1 MAIQSLLQY
10 VGSSSLLYLAAGLVA
25 LLYFLTSLKKPVCSL
40 PPGPRP
46 LPLIGNLNVVDLKKP
61 FQSLTELSK
70 IYGNVFTVHFGPRKA
85 VVLAG
90 YETIKDALLNHA
102 EEFGERAEIPIFRK
116 MTQGNGIAF
125 SHGELWK
132 TMRRFTLSTLR
143 DFGMGKRTIE
153 IRILE
158 EVNSLI
164 KYFESYHG
172 KPFDTKMILNNAVSN
187 VICSILFGER
197 FEYDDPVFLNL
208 LKLLNENTKL
218 LGSPMVLLYNFYP
231 SLGFLSG
238 ASKTVLQNVSELNAF
253 LQKLFQ
259 EHKEEFDENNLTGFV
274 DAFLMKQQQESKK
287 PHTMF
292 NNGNLLFSTLD
303 LFAAGTETTSTTVRW
318 GLLLMMKYPEIQR
331 KIQEEMN
338 HVIEPGELPK
348 LEDRKKMPYTDAVIH
363 EIQRFANIVPMGVS
377 RSTPTDVNF
386 QGYVIPKGT
395 EIIPLLTSALN
406 DELHWKTP
414 DQFNPSHFL
423 DADGNFI
430 RREAFIPFS
439 IGRRACVGEGLAKM
453 ELFLFFAGLL
463 RKFIFQTP
471 PGVDKSDLDLTADV
485 GFTLNPMPHL
495 VCAMSFLIS
504 FISDPALICLLCAA
518 LLLAVLYFS
527 TGYKNSAFKFP
538 PGPTPLPIIGN
549 LHLVDLRRQDKSL
562 MKLAE
567 KYGPIFTLHFG
578 FQKVVVL
585 TGYEVVREALVN
597 YTEEFVDRP
606 SIPIFDQIQNGNG
619 TREMSGGGREGRHRL
634 FFSIGE
640 LWRTTRRFTVS
651 SMRNLGMGKK
661 MIEGRIFEELHFLIE
676 MIKSF
681 KGEPFSLT
689 SFNCAP
695 INITFIMLFGDRF
708 DYKDPTFVTL
718 LRLID
723 EVMILLGSPYLSYF
737 NFYPFLGFLFKT
749 HKIMLGKI
757 EDVRVILR
765 QYMKASR
772 EDINENSVRSY
783 IDALIFKQQEEKNK
797 KDSLFHD
804 DNLIAS
810 ILDLVMAGTETIAT
824 TLQWAILLMMKYPE
838 IQKKVQEEIGR
849 TVKAGSWATYEDRKN
864 MPFTNAVLHE
874 VQRFI
879 TLLPHVP
886 RCTAVDT
893 HFRGY
898 FLPKGIIVIPSLTS
912 VLLDKTQWETPHQFN
927 PNHFLDAEGNFVKR
941 EAFLPFST
949 GRRNCIGESLAK
961 MELFVFFVGLLQTFT
976 FQPQPGVS
984 ESDLDLTVP
993 QTTFTL
999 RPQPQATCAVLRE

>member
-1 MAIQSLLQY
+1 MLIATLGSAMAIQSLLQHM
-10 VGSSSLLYLAAGLVA
+10 VGSSLLFYLAAGLVA
-25 LLYFLTSLKKPVCSL
+25 LLYFLTSSKKLVCNL

-70 IYGNVFTVHFGPRKA
+70 RYGSVFTVHFGPRRA

-102 EEFGERAEIPIFRK
+102 EEFGERAEIPIFRQ

-125 SHGELWK
+125 SHGERWK

-197 FEYDDPVFLNL
+197 FEYDDPVFLTL
-208 LKLLNENTKL
+208 LKMLNENVKL
-218 LGSPMVLLYNFYP
+218 LGSPMVL
-231 SLGFLSG
+231 
-238 ASKTVLQNVSELNAF
+238 
-253 LQKLFQ
+253 
-259 EHKEEFDENNLTGFV
+259 
-274 DAFLMKQQQESKK
+274 ESKK

-292 NNGNLLFSTLD
+292 DNGNLLFSTLD

-363 EIQRFANIVPMGVS
+363 EIQRFANLVPMSVS
-377 RSTPTDVNF
+377 RSTPADVNF
-386 QGYVIPKGT
+386 RGYVIPKGT
-395 EIIPLLTSALN
+395 EIIPLLTSALK

-423 DADGNFI
+423 DANGNFV

-439 IGRRACVGEGLAKM
+439 IGRRACAGEGLAKM
-453 ELFLFFAGLL
+453 ELFLFFTGLL
-463 RKFIFQTP
+463 RRFVFQP
-471 PGVDKSDLDLTADV
+471 APGVDKSDLDLTADV
-485 GFTLNPMPHL
+485 GFTLTPMPHL
-495 VCAMSFLIS
+495 
-504 FISDPALICLLCAA
+504 
-518 LLLAVLYFS
+518 
-527 TGYKNSAFKFP
+527 
-538 PGPTPLPIIGN
+538 
-549 LHLVDLRRQDKSL
+549 
-562 MKLAE
+562 LAE

-585 TGYEVVREALVN
+585 TGYEVVRDALVN

-619 TREMSGGGREGRHRL
+619 L

-651 SMRNLGMGKK
+651 SMRNLGMGRK
-661 MIEGRIFEELHFLIE
+661 MLEGRIFEELHFLIE

-681 KGEPFSLT
+681 KGEPFSLP

-695 INITFIMLFGDRF
+695 INITFILLFGDRF
-708 DYKDPTFVTL
+708 DYKDPTFLTL

-723 EVMILLGSPYLSYF
+723 EVMILLGSPYLNYF

-749 HKIMLGKI
+749 HKIMLRKI
-757 EDVRVILR
+757 DDVRAILR

-824 TLQWAILLMMKYPE
+824 TLQWSILLMMKYPE

-849 TVKAGSWATYEDRKN
+849 NVKAGSWATYEDRKN

>member
-1 MAIQSLLQY
+1 MDS
-10 VGSSSLLYLAAGLVA
+10 
-25 LLYFLTSLKKPVCSL
+25 KKSVCNL

-46 LPLIGNLNVVDLKKP
+46 LPVIGNLNVVDLKKP

-70 IYGNVFTVHFGPRKA
+70 IYGSVFTVHFGPRKV

-125 SHGELWK
+125 SHGEMWK

-143 DFGMGKRTIE
+143 DFGMGKRTLE
-153 IRILE
+153 TRILE

-197 FEYDDPVFLNL
+197 FEYDDPVFLTL
-208 LKLLNENTKL
+208 LKLINQNTKL
-218 LGSPMVLLYNFYP
+218 LGSPMVQLYNFYP
-231 SLGFLSG
+231 FLGFLSG
-238 ASKTVLQNVSELNAF
+238 ASKTVLQNILELNAF

-259 EHKEEFDENNLTGFV
+259 EHKEELNENDLTGFV
-274 DAFLMKQQQESKK
+274 DAFLVKQKQESKK
-287 PHTMF
+287 PHTAF
-292 NNGNLLFSTLD
+292 SNGNLMFSTLD

-348 LEDRKKMPYTDAVIH
+348 LEDRKKMPYTEAVIH

-377 RSTPTDVNF
+377 RSTPRNVNF
-386 QGYVIPKGT
+386 RGYVIPKGT

-414 DQFNPSHFL
+414 HQFNPSHFL
-423 DADGNFI
+423 DANGNFI

-439 IGRRACVGEGLAKM
+439 IGRRACLGEGLARM
-453 ELFLFFAGLL
+453 ELFLFFSGLL
-463 RKFIFQTP
+463 RRFVFQPP
-471 PGVDKSDLDLTADV
+471 PGVEKSDLDLTADV
-485 GFTLNPMPHL
+485 GFTLTPMPHL
-495 VCAMSFLIS
+495 VCAVPSLV
-504 FISDPALICLLCAA
+504 CLLCAA
-518 LLLAVLYFS
+518 VLLAVVYFS
-527 TGYKNSAFKFP
+527 TGYKNSAFKLP
-538 PGPTPLPIIGN
+538 PGPTPLPIIG
-549 LHLVDLRRQDKSL
+549 
-562 MKLAE
+562 
-567 KYGPIFTLHFG
+567 
-578 FQKVVVL
+578 
-585 TGYEVVREALVN
+585 
-597 YTEEFVDRP
+597 
-606 SIPIFDQIQNGNG
+606 
-619 TREMSGGGREGRHRL
+619 L

-651 SMRNLGMGKK
+651 SMRNLGMGKQ

-681 KGEPFSLT
+681 KGEPFSLP

-695 INITFIMLFGDRF
+695 INVTFIMLFGDRF
-708 DYKDPTFVTL
+708 DYKDPTFLTL

-723 EVMILLGSPYLSYF
+723 EIMILLGSPNLNYF

-749 HKIMLGKI
+749 HKIMLKKI
-757 EDVRVILR
+757 EDVRAILR

-783 IDALIFKQQEEKNK
+783 IDALIFKQQEEKHK

-804 DNLIAS
+804 DNLMAS

-824 TLQWAILLMMKYPE
+824 TLQWSILLMMKYPE

-849 TVKAGSWATYEDRKN
+849 TVKAGSWATYEDRRR
-864 MPFTNAVLHE
+864 MPYTNAVLHE

-927 PNHFLDAEGNFVKR
+927 PNHFLDAEGNFVKKG
-941 EAFLPFST
+941 AFLPFST

-976 FQPQPGVS
+976 FRPQPGVS
-984 ESDLDLTVP
+984 
-993 QTTFTL
+993 
-999 RPQPQATCAVLRE
+999 

>member
-1 MAIQSLLQY
+1 MRH
-10 VGSSSLLYLAAGLVA
+10 SSS
-25 LLYFLTSLKKPVCSL
+25 KKSVCNL

-61 FQSLTELSK
+61 FRSLTELSK
-70 IYGNVFTVHFGPRKA
+70 IYGNVFTVHFGPRKV

-116 MTQGNGIAF
+116 ITQGNGIAF

-132 TMRRFTLSTLR
+132 ATRRFTLSTLR
-143 DFGMGKRTIE
+143 DFGMGKRTLE

-197 FEYDDPVFLNL
+197 FEYDDPVFLTL
-208 LKLLNENTKL
+208 LKLINQNTKL
-218 LGSPMVLLYNFYP
+218 LGSPMVQLYNFYP

-238 ASKTVLQNVSELNAF
+238 ASKTVLQNISELNAF

-259 EHKEEFDENNLTGFV
+259 EHKEELNENDLTGFV
-274 DAFLMKQQQESKK
+274 DAFLVKQKQESKK
-287 PHTMF
+287 QHTAF
-292 NNGNLLFSTLD
+292 SNGNLMFSTLD

-338 HVIEPGELPK
+338 HVIEPGELPR
-348 LEDRKKMPYTDAVIH
+348 LEDRKKMPYTEAVIH

-377 RSTPTDVNF
+377 RSTPRDVNF
-386 QGYVIPKGT
+386 RGYVIPKGI

-423 DADGNFI
+423 DANGNFI

-439 IGRRACVGEGLAKM
+439 VGRRACLGEGLAKM
-453 ELFLFFAGLL
+453 ELFLFFSGLL
-463 RKFIFQTP
+463 RKFVFQPP

-485 GFTLNPMPHL
+485 GFTLTPMPHL
-495 VCAMSFLIS
+495 
-504 FISDPALICLLCAA
+504 
-518 LLLAVLYFS
+518 
-527 TGYKNSAFKFP
+527 
-538 PGPTPLPIIGN
+538 
-549 LHLVDLRRQDKSL
+549 
-562 MKLAE
+562 LAE

-619 TREMSGGGREGRHRL
+619 L

-651 SMRNLGMGKK
+651 SMRNLGMGKQ

-681 KGEPFSLT
+681 KGEPFSLP

-695 INITFIMLFGDRF
+695 INVTFVMLFGDRF
-708 DYKDPTFVTL
+708 DYKDPTFLTL

-723 EVMILLGSPYLSYF
+723 EVMILLGSPNLNYF

-749 HKIMLGKI
+749 HKIMLKKI

-804 DNLIAS
+804 DNLMAS

-824 TLQWAILLMMKYPE
+824 TLQWSILLMMKYPE

-849 TVKAGSWATYEDRKN
+849 TVKTGSWATYEDRKN
-864 MPFTNAVLHE
+864 MPYTNAVLHE

-927 PNHFLDAEGNFVKR
+927 PNHFLDAEGNFVKKG
-941 EAFLPFST
+941 AFLPFST

-976 FQPQPGVS
+976 FRPQPGVS

-999 RPQPQATCAVLRE
+999 RPQPQATCAILRE

>member
-1 MAIQSLLQY
+1 MATQSLLQFL
-10 VGSSSLLYLAAGLVA
+10 GSSSLLCLAAVLVA
-25 LLYFLTSLKKPVCSL
+25 FLCYFTSLKKSVSRL

-61 FQSLTELSK
+61 FQSLTEISK

-90 YETIKDALLNHA
+90 YETIKDAFLNHA

-125 SHGELWK
+125 SHGEQWK

-143 DFGMGKRTIE
+143 DFGMGKRSLE
-153 IRILE
+153 IQILE

-164 KYFESYHG
+164 KYFESYQG

-197 FEYDDPVFLNL
+197 FEYDDPVFITL
-208 LKLLNENTKL
+208 LKMINENTKL

-238 ASKTVLQNVSELNAF
+238 ASKTVLQNISELNAF

-259 EHKEEFDENNLTGFV
+259 EHKKELNENDLTGFV

-292 NNGNLLFSTLD
+292 SNGNLLFSTLD

-338 HVIEPGELPK
+338 QTIEPGEMPK
-348 LEDRKKMPYTDAVIH
+348 LEDRKKMPYTEAVIH

-414 DQFNPSHFL
+414 AQFNPSHFL

-439 IGRRACVGEGLAKM
+439 IGRRACLGEGLARM

-463 RKFIFQTP
+463 RKFVFQPP
-471 PGVDKSDLDLTADV
+471 PGVEKSDLDLTADV

-504 FISDPALICLLCAA
+504 FIYDPALICLLCAA
-518 LLLAVLYFS
+518 ILLAVLYFS
-527 TGYKNSAFKFP
+527 TGYKNSAFKLP

-619 TREMSGGGREGRHRL
+619 TREMSGGL

-676 MIKSF
+676 KIKSF
-681 KGEPFSLT
+681 KGEPFSLP

-695 INITFIMLFGDRF
+695 INVTFVMLFGDRF
-708 DYKDPTFVTL
+708 DYKDPTFLTL

-723 EVMILLGSPYLSYF
+723 EVMILLGSPYLNYF

-772 EDINENSVRSY
+772 EDISENSVRSY

-804 DNLIAS
+804 DNLMAS

-824 TLQWAILLMMKYPE
+824 TLQWAILLMMKYPD

-849 TVKAGSWATYEDRKN
+849 TVKAGSWATYEDRRN
-864 MPFTNAVLHE
+864 MPYTNAVLHE

-984 ESDLDLTVP
+984 EADLDLTVP